1 MTIILGINAF
11 HADTSV
17 CLVKD
22 KNIIAAIEEERIN
35 RIKHSPNFPIQS
47 INECLKISNI
57 KFEDITDIAINTDPK
72 KNNFK
77 KIIHFLKY
85 FQIKKLLRLKKNKI
99 GKTNN
104 LINTLKNT
112 YKLNEKIIFHN
123 VEHHLSHLSSAFY
136 ASGFEEAVGLTIDG
150 SGDFSTL
157 VISKC
162 NNSKNRN
169 Y

>member
-77 KIIHFLKY
+77 K
-85 FQIKKLLRLKKNKI
+85 
-99 GKTNN
+99 
-104 LINTLKNT
+104 
-112 YKLNEKIIFHN
+112 
-123 VEHHLSHLSSAFY
+123 
-136 ASGFEEAVGLTIDG
+136 
-150 SGDFSTL
+150 
-157 VISKC
+157 
-162 NNSKNRN
+162 
-169 Y
+169 